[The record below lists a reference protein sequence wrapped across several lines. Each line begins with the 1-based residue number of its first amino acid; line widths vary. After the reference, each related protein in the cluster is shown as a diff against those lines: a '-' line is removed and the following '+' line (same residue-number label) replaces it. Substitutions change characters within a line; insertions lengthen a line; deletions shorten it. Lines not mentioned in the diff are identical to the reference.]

1 MDQGQASRVGRLKH
15 VGPGAASSSHAC
27 TPTGALHERRNL
39 VDADVRLRIE
49 ELEHEVNFGRCA
61 FLVLGDLLN
70 NVRNNGGMTAE
81 LIDNTFAEL
90 VAYFRAST
98 PEGNH
103 PMVKYVEAMR
113 SGDSST

>member
-1 MDQGQASRVGRLKH
+1 MDHGRIQRFHRPKEAVVGSRLSGESLPDGEANQRQHL
-15 VGPGAASSSHAC
+15 
-27 TPTGALHERRNL
+27 L
-39 VDADVRLRIE
+39 DADVRLRIE

-70 NVRNNGGMTAE
+70 NVRNNGGMTAD

-90 VAYFRAST
+90 VAFFKSGGPNGT
-98 PEGNH
+98 H
-103 PMVKYVEAMR
+103 PMVKYIESMR